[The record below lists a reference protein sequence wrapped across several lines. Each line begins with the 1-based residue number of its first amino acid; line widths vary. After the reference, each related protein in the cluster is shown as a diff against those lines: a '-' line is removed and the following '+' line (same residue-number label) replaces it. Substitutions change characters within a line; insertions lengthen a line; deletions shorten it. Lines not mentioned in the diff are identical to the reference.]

1 MRRSRIAL
9 VLPLLPALFAAGCE
23 SNPLKPEE
31 LAGEYVLQS
40 VNGDPLPAATYADG
54 TVSFHV
60 LADTLRLGADGA
72 GSQVY
77 VSRRDWADPA
87 KPDDVSITT
96 SPLGYRLSGRRIAVT
111 FSCPTLFDVG
121 QRTRAGGPARSLIG
135 GDSVLGTSCL
145 PGPHLIGQLDGATLV
160 ISDGRNEMRY
170 RRLEP

>member
-40 VNGDPLPAATYADG
+40 VDGDPLPAVTYDDG
-54 TVSFHV
+54 LLSFHL

-72 GSQVY
+72 GSQVH

-87 KPDDVSITT
+87 RPDDVST
-96 SPLGYRLSGRRIAVT
+96 STSTLGYRLSGRRIAVT
-111 FSCPTLFDVG
+111 FNCPTLFDAG
-121 QRTRAGGPARSLIG
+121 RRTRDGGAARSLVG

-145 PGPHLIGQLDGATLV
+145 PGPHLIGRLDGAALV
-160 ISDGRNEMRY
+160 VSDGRSEMRY
-170 RRLEP
+170 RRLAP